1 VSPHRGVRLKL
12 LVDQL
17 RQLHQLFTTDRTA
30 ECITEAVVNPVKR
43 RYRALNAVSE
53 SGVARCCWRPAA
65 FCAAGC
71 RRGLC
76 RAQIQRDALT
86 GRIVEHELRRIA
98 VASGQQTAAYQ
109 FITL

>member
-1 VSPHRGVRLKL
+1 VSPARGVPLKL

-30 ECITEAVVNPVKR
+30 ECITEAVVNSVKR
-43 RYRALNAVSE
+43 RYRPSMLCLKAVSPA
-53 SGVARCCWRPAA
+53 GFGAAA
-65 FCAAGC
+65 FCATGC

-86 GRIVEHELRRIA
+86 GRIVEHELRRSA
-98 VASGQQTAAYQ
+98 VASGQQAAAYQ